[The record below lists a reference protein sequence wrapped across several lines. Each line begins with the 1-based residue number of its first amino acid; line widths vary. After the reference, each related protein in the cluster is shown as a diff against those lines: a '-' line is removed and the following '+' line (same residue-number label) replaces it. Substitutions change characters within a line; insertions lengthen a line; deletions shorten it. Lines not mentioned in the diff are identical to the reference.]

1 MNQLKT
7 IDKLKEVLPPIK
19 GLCAAILYGS
29 FGRKEANPNSDM
41 DVQLLVEKRFSLDDF
56 INLLNETFGAD
67 IIRIQKVDLRQKLV
81 VYFRHQPKLEFS
93 IHHQISELKR
103 NYLGSNIRDIKS
115 SLLYNG
121 FYHGVSVYD
130 YLLRIS
136 NEAADVKSK
145 NELVTEFKDKF
156 IYEFENCSTM
166 HKRSDGYQFYFF
178 YNIALHT
185 AVQLNQLSKGDEAY
199 LFLPK
204 RYIPKLAS
212 DEERE
217 EFYKLNGSLF
227 LPEAN
232 KKKRALLDYFYDSI
246 RKLVPTLEFEETRS
260 FCEYVYERDFF
271 WNFRDPHQNN
281 PRFRPQ
287 KIYRTATLTYFQDEP
302 RFKELIAS
310 KKIETII
317 DLRAER
323 EIQESAYKED
333 VVRQINYVSTPWDP
347 WNQPDW
353 FKEKYHFGSNVDI
366 AYRFFILGCKN
377 EIHEALKS
385 ILETEG
391 AIAVH
396 CFAGKDRTGIFF
408 SLLHLLVGC
417 SREELFNDYLVSE
430 VDVDANRLQ
439 FVLDIVEEQGGI
451 ENYLL
456 SCGLNEEELSQLKQT
471 LTYAG

>member
-1 MNQLKT
+1 M
-7 IDKLKEVLPPIK
+7 
-19 GLCAAILYGS
+19 
-29 FGRKEANPNSDM
+29 
-41 DVQLLVEKRFSLDDF
+41 
-56 INLLNETFGAD
+56 
-67 IIRIQKVDLRQKLV
+67 
-81 VYFRHQPKLEFS
+81 
-93 IHHQISELKR
+93 
-103 NYLGSNIRDIKS
+103 
-115 SLLYNG
+115 
-121 FYHGVSVYD
+121 
-130 YLLRIS
+130 
-136 NEAADVKSK
+136 
-145 NELVTEFKDKF
+145 
-156 IYEFENCSTM
+156 
-166 HKRSDGYQFYFF
+166 
-178 YNIALHT
+178 
-185 AVQLNQLSKGDEAY
+185 
-199 LFLPK
+199 
-204 RYIPKLAS
+204 
-212 DEERE
+212 
-217 EFYKLNGSLF
+217 
-227 LPEAN
+227 
-232 KKKRALLDYFYDSI
+232 
-246 RKLVPTLEFEETRS
+246 PTHEFEETRL
-260 FCEYVYERDFF
+260 FCEFVYERDFF

-287 KIYRTATLTYFQDEP
+287 KVYRTATLTYVQEEP
-302 RFKELIAS
+302 RFKELIAA

-333 VVRQINYVSTPWDP
+333 VVHQINYVSTPWDP

-353 FKEKYHFGSNVDI
+353 FKEKYHFGSNADI

-417 SREELFNDYLVSE
+417 SRDELFNDYLASE
-430 VDVDANRLQ
+430 VDVDADRLQ

>member
-7 IDKLKEVLPPIK
+7 IEELRKVLPEIK

-41 DVQLLVEKRFSLDDF
+41 DIQLLVSKSFSEEDF
-56 INLLNETFGAD
+56 IDFLHETFNRE

-81 VYFRHQPKLEFS
+81 VYFHHQPKLEFS
-93 IHHQISELKR
+93 IHHEISELKR
-103 NYLGSNIRDIKS
+103 NYLGSNITVIKS
-115 SLLYNG
+115 SLLYSG
-121 FYHGVSVYD
+121 VYHGVPVFE
-130 YLLRIS
+130 YLKRIS
-136 NEAADVKSK
+136 NEAKDVKSK
-145 NELVTEFKDKF
+145 NELVKEFKDKF

-166 HKRSDGYQFYFF
+166 HQRSDGYQFYFF

-217 EFYKLNGSLF
+217 EFYKLHGSLF

-246 RKLVPTLEFEETRS
+246 KRLMPTNEYEETRL
-260 FCEYVYERDFF
+260 FCEFVYERDFF

-281 PRFRPQ
+281 PRFRPL
-287 KIYRTATLTYFQDEP
+287 KVYRTATLTYFQEDP

-333 VVRQINYVSTPWDP
+333 VVHQINYVSTPWDP

-353 FKEKYHFGSNVDI
+353 FKEKYHFGSNADI

-417 SREELFNDYLVSE
+417 SRDELFNDYLASE

-439 FVLDIVEEQGGI
+439 FVLDIIEDQGGI

-456 SCGLNEEELSQLKQT
+456 SCGLNAEELNRLKQT

>member
-7 IDKLKEVLPPIK
+7 IDKLKEVLPTIK

-56 INLLNETFGAD
+56 INLLHETFGAD

-103 NYLGSNIRDIKS
+103 NYLGSNITDIKS
-115 SLLYNG
+115 SLLYSG
-121 FYHGVSVYD
+121 FYHGVAVIE
-130 YLLRIS
+130 YLKRIS

-227 LPEAN
+227 LPESN
-232 KKKRALLDYFYDSI
+232 KKKRALLDYF
-246 RKLVPTLEFEETRS
+246 
-260 FCEYVYERDFF
+260 
-271 WNFRDPHQNN
+271 
-281 PRFRPQ
+281 
-287 KIYRTATLTYFQDEP
+287 
-302 RFKELIAS
+302 
-310 KKIETII
+310 TIQ
-317 DLRAER
+317 LR
-323 EIQESAYKED
+323 
-333 VVRQINYVSTPWDP
+333 N
-347 WNQPDW
+347 
-353 FKEKYHFGSNVDI
+353 
-366 AYRFFILGCKN
+366 
-377 EIHEALKS
+377 
-385 ILETEG
+385 
-391 AIAVH
+391 
-396 CFAGKDRTGIFF
+396 
-408 SLLHLLVGC
+408 
-417 SREELFNDYLVSE
+417 
-430 VDVDANRLQ
+430 
-439 FVLDIVEEQGGI
+439 
-451 ENYLL
+451 
-456 SCGLNEEELSQLKQT
+456 
-471 LTYAG
+471 